1 MWKKLKY
8 GYLYGVSMIRRRIL
22 TKLTVVLS
30 AGLIGCSGDSGS
42 TDETVTDTATPT
54 PTATATAT
62 PTPTPS
68 ATATATPTPTH
79 DIGEQFAVGSG
90 DTALRFTVRQ
100 LFRAEELG
108 AARSNEAANQFCIV
122 ILTIKNQTSSTQPN
136 PTSRI
141 TLQADG
147 VLQRVDVKA
156 SRDVNGDQRLDADSL
171 ADQPVAAG
179 TSVTGI
185 IVYDAPQNNDYQ
197 LNFAPIGPGE
207 RHLVPVGMIKNLD
220 SLPSGY

>member
-1 MWKKLKY
+1 
-8 GYLYGVSMIRRRIL
+8 MIRRQIL
-22 TKLTVVLS
+22 TKCAVALS
-30 AGLIGCSGDSGS
+30 VGFVGCSGGGGGGS
-42 TDETVTDTATPT
+42 ADKTATETATPTPTPT

-62 PTPTPS
+62 PS
-68 ATATATPTPTH
+68 APTH
-79 DIGEQFAVGSG
+79 EIGEQFIVGSG
-90 DTALRFTVRQ
+90 DTALQFTVRQ

-108 AARSNEAANQFCIV
+108 AARSNEATDQFCIV
-122 ILTIKNQTSSTQPN
+122 ILIIKNQTSSTQPN

-156 SRDVNGDQRLDADSL
+156 SRDVEGDQRLDADSL

-179 TSVTGI
+179 ASVTGI

-197 LNFAPIGPGE
+197 LNFAPIGGGE